1 MKMVQGYN
9 FPDDA
14 TDEEIQ
20 EALKSLRGTRSK
32 RPDEGLPPPPEEMG
46 AGDYTK
52 GLLRSAGA
60 GATFGFGD
68 EIVAGVRSVLPEAVG
83 GASYEQALQEERDAL
98 KKFRDQYPVASTATE
113 LASSIPTM
121 FIPGLGAAK
130 AVQGVGRVAK
140 VLNSPLGQAAQV
152 GAKQGA
158 LSGIG
163 GAEGDIVDR
172 AIGGAEGAA
181 TGALVGSA
189 LTGAGRLGSKAVQGI
204 AERINPERYSI
215 DVAKQKL
222 LQDLERSN
230 LTPEQ
235 AQAKYQDMLATG
247 AAPNYLDVA
256 PSLTSRAEVIAQR
269 PGASGEALTQDV
281 INRQQSQR
289 GRVVAQAE
297 KRLDVNKPYFDDVDD
312 AVHALRTNADPLYK
326 AAYKAKLSPDAQYEL
341 QVIMDDVNAA
351 FPQVSKNA
359 EQLFLSERNRE
370 FRDTGTKALM
380 VKDFKGLPEIQQYD
394 YIMRGL
400 SDIARLETKEL
411 TGDVSRLGV
420 NAQNLRR
427 DIAKILDDKVPEFAA
442 ARAQYRGDMEVKNA
456 LMEARK
462 NFLRTD
468 PEELARSW
476 KTMSEAE
483 KEAYRAG
490 ALKAMR
496 DKLFSS
502 ADNTDATKRIGQAVQ
517 DRREALDV
525 IMPTKMSNQ
534 LFQTYLETEA
544 KLAANAQRIKGGS
557 PTARRIEGTKDLE
570 AGPDLTALGIA
581 GDLARGKLASAPK
594 NISDVIIKGTLVP
607 ETRANAI
614 GQMLRAGTPDEVAR
628 VTKSLRAFSDEQ
640 QKKEIARRL
649 SESKRSAVTGR
660 LVGGQT
666 PDTSETL
673 PPLTIRRGP

>member
-1 MKMVQGYN
+1 MKMVQGYY

-20 EALKSLRGTRSK
+20 EALKGMRTTSSK
-32 RPDEGLPPPPEEMG
+32 KPDAGLPPPPEEMG
-46 AGDYTK
+46 WGEYTK
-52 GLLRSAGA
+52 GLARSAASGL
-60 GATFGFGD
+60 TFGFGD
-68 EIVAGVRSVLPEAVG
+68 ELTAAARSGSMFSGPE
-83 GASYEQALQEERDAL
+83 YEQALQEERDAL
-98 KKFRDQYPVASTATE
+98 KKFRDQYPVAATATE
-113 LASSIPTM
+113 LASSVPTM

-130 AVQGVGRVAK
+130 AVQGAGRVAR
-140 VLNSPLGQAAQV
+140 VINSPLGQAAQV

-189 LTGAGRLGSKAVQGI
+189 LTGAGRLASKGLQGI
-204 AERINPERYSI
+204 AERVMPERFSA
-215 DVAKQKL
+215 DVAKQKI

-247 AAPNYLDVA
+247 ASPNYLDVS

-269 PGASGEALTQDV
+269 PGAAGEALTQDV
-281 INRQQSQR
+281 IDRQQSQR
-289 GRVVAQAE
+289 GRIVGQAE
-297 KRLDVNKPYFDDVDD
+297 KRLEVDKPYFDDLDD
-312 AVHALRTNADPLYK
+312 AVHALRTNAKPLYQE
-326 AAYKAKLSPDAQYEL
+326 AYKVKLSPDAQYEL

-351 FPQVSKNA
+351 FPQASKNA

-380 VKDFKGLPEIQQYD
+380 AKDFQGLPEIQQYD

-400 SDIARLETKEL
+400 ADIKRAETDKL
-411 TGDVSRLGV
+411 TGDVSQLGN
-420 NAQNLRR
+420 NAKNLRQ
-427 DIAKILDDKVPEFAA
+427 DIAKVLDDKVPEFAA
-442 ARAQYRGDMEVKNA
+442 ARAQYKGDMEVRDA
-456 LMEARK
+456 LLNARK

-468 PEELARSW
+468 PEELARYW
-476 KTMSEAE
+476 KTTSDAE

-496 DKLFSS
+496 DKLFGS
-502 ADNTDATKRIGQAVQ
+502 ADYTDATKRIGQAVQ
-517 DRREALDV
+517 DRRDALNV

-544 KLAANAQRIKGGS
+544 KLAANAQRIKSGS

-570 AGPDLTALGIA
+570 AGPDFTALGIA
-581 GDLARGKLASAPK
+581 GDVARGKLASAAK

-607 ETRANAI
+607 EARANAI
-614 GQMLRAGTPDEVAR
+614 GQMLRAGSLNDVAR
-628 VTKSLRAFSDEQ
+628 VTQSLRAFSDAQQ
-640 QKKEIARRL
+640 QKEMARRL
-649 SESKRSAVTGR
+649 SEAKRAAATGR

-666 PDTSETL
+666 PDTSDTL

>member
-1 MKMVQGYN
+1 
-9 FPDDA
+9 
-14 TDEEIQ
+14 
-20 EALKSLRGTRSK
+20 
-32 RPDEGLPPPPEEMG
+32 
-46 AGDYTK
+46 
-52 GLLRSAGA
+52 
-60 GATFGFGD
+60 
-68 EIVAGVRSVLPEAVG
+68 
-83 GASYEQALQEERDAL
+83 
-98 KKFRDQYPVASTATE
+98 
-113 LASSIPTM
+113 
-121 FIPGLGAAK
+121 
-130 AVQGVGRVAK
+130 
-140 VLNSPLGQAAQV
+140 
-152 GAKQGA
+152 
-158 LSGIG
+158 
-163 GAEGDIVDR
+163 
-172 AIGGAEGAA
+172 
-181 TGALVGSA
+181 
-189 LTGAGRLGSKAVQGI
+189 
-204 AERINPERYSI
+204 
-215 DVAKQKL
+215 
-222 LQDLERSN
+222 
-230 LTPEQ
+230 
-235 AQAKYQDMLATG
+235 MLATG

-312 AVHALRTNADPLYK
+312 AVHALRTNAKPLYEQ
-326 AAYKAKLSPDAQYEL
+326 AYKAKLNPDAQYEL

-400 SDIARLETKEL
+400 ADVARAETKEL
-411 TGDVSRLGV
+411 TGDISKLGV

-427 DIAKILDDKVPEFAA
+427 DIAGVLDDKVPEFAA
-442 ARAQYRGDMEVKNA
+442 ARAQYKGDMEVKNA
-456 LMEARK
+456 LMNARK

-517 DRREALDV
+517 DRREALNV

-544 KLAANAQRIKGGS
+544 KIAANAQRIKGGS

-581 GDLARGKLASAPK
+581 GDLARGKLASAAK

-649 SESKRSAVTGR
+649 SESKRAAATGR

-666 PDTSETL
+666 PDTSDTL
-673 PPLTIRRGP
+673 PPLTITRGP